1 MILAFFENKVFISDN
16 SVFKN
21 QRLPFGKQEPAGR
34 LERLKPGLKPEKLKN
49 FTWTRSSFLKIIV
62 QKWRLNSIVIL
73 MLPCLWILKI

>member
-21 QRLPFGKQEPAGR
+21 QRLVNKNQLEG
-34 LERLKPGLKPEKLKN
+34 LERLEPEKLKN

>member
-21 QRLPFGKQEPAGR
+21 QRLVNKNQLER
-34 LERLKPGLKPEKLKN
+34 LERLKREKLKN
-49 FTWTRSSFLKIIV
+49 FAWTRSSFLKIIV

>member
-21 QRLPFGKQEPAGR
+21 QRLVNKNQLEG
-34 LERLKPGLKPEKLKN
+34 LERLKPEKLKN